1 MRAELLSYL
10 DTNLTGTIK
19 VSQEL
24 PYQEGNN
31 ALYFKNMRRVY
42 LDEPYTEVDRL
53 YGTLDANHHVNQ
65 KITYVRGFLAVDA
78 KNRNADL
85 TQALTTLDSAK
96 DVTTITNAHRKEFDY
111 TTTIE
116 DGRILYELEYR
127 FYSISS

>member
-1 MRAELLSYL
+1 MRTELLANL
-10 DTNLTGTIK
+10 TANLTGTIK

-53 YGTLDANHHVNQ
+53 YGTLNGCFVNQ
-65 KITYVRGFLAVDA
+65 KITYVRAFLAVDA

-85 TQALTTLDSAK
+85 TQALAIMDSAK
-96 DVTTITNAHRKEFDY
+96 DDTAINTVHRREFDY
-111 TTTIE
+111 ITTIE
-116 DGRILYELEYR
+116 DDRVLYEFEYR